1 MVASFS
7 LLKRLK
13 DPTIFQGDLKKRHY
27 FEGWYFKQSNLDG
40 DVVLSIIPGI
50 SLAEEDRHAFIQ
62 LLDGT
67 SGVAY
72 YERFGVEEFKPG
84 LEPFSV
90 RIRDNFFSLSGVELD
105 IRGEVSVKGSLRY
118 SDLSLFRGGVG
129 MRGVMG
135 WYGFVPFLETYHGL
149 ISMDHVVD
157 GSIVING
164 DRRVFDAARGYIE
177 KDWGCSFPSSWVWF
191 QANSFKERGVSLM
204 VSVAVIPWLHSS
216 FVGHLAI
223 FLHRGEVINL
233 STYCGGK
240 VTRLEKMDTGLQM
253 RVENKR
259 YSLDIWADSGRFVD
273 LRSPKMGIMKGR
285 TAETLRGFVEV
296 SVFDKKEKST
306 LFSGASPGLGLEI
319 MDDEGELKKGVESSH
334 AR

>member
-27 FEGWYFKQSNLDG
+27 FEGWYFKQSNPDG

-90 RIRDNFFSLSGVELD
+90 KIGDNVFSLSGVDLN
-105 IRGEVSVKGSLRY
+105 ISGKVSVKGSLRY
-118 SDLSLFRGGVG
+118 RDLSLFRGGIG

-135 WYGFVPFLETYHGL
+135 WYGFVPFMETYHGL
-149 ISMDHVVD
+149 ISMDQVVD

-177 KDWGCSFPSSWVWF
+177 KDWGSSFPSAWIWL
-191 QANSFKERGVSLM
+191 QANSFNERGVSLM
-204 VSVAVIPWLHSS
+204 VSVAVVPWLHSS

-233 STYCGGK
+233 STYGGGK
-240 VTRLEKMDTGLQM
+240 VTRLEKVDTGLQM

-273 LRSPKMGIMKGR
+273 LKSPKMGVMKGR
-285 TAETLRGFVEV
+285 TAESLHGSIKVIVVDNE
-296 SVFDKKEKST
+296 KKST
-306 LFSGASPGLGLEI
+306 LFSGSSPGLGLEI
-319 MDDEGELKKGVESSH
+319 MDDEGELKRGVKSSH
-334 AR
+334 TS

>member
-7 LLKRLK
+7 LLNRLK
-13 DPTIFQGDLKKRHY
+13 DPTIFQGDLNKNQY

-67 SGVAY
+67 SGIAY
-72 YERFGVEEFKPG
+72 YERFEIEEFKPG
-84 LEPFSV
+84 LKPFTV
-90 RIRDNFFSLSGVELD
+90 NIGDNVFSLSGVELD
-105 IRGEVSVKGSLRY
+105 INGEVSVKGSLRY

-135 WYGFVPFLETYHGL
+135 WYGFIPFMETYHGL

-177 KDWGCSFPSSWVWF
+177 KDWGSSFPSSWIWL
-191 QANSFKERGVSLM
+191 QANSFKEKGVSLM

-233 STYCGGK
+233 STYGGGK
-240 VTRLEKMDTGLQM
+240 VTRLEKIDRGVSM

-259 YSLDIWADSGRFVD
+259 YSLDIWADSGQFVD
-273 LRSPKMGIMKGR
+273 LKSPKMGVMKGR
-285 TAETLRGFVEV
+285 TAESLHGFIKVNAV
-296 SVFDKKEKST
+296 DKEKNLT

-319 MDDEGELKKGVESSH
+319 MDDEGELKKGVKSSH
-334 AR
+334 AN

>member
-13 DPTIFQGDLKKRHY
+13 DPTIFQGDLRKSHY
-27 FEGWYFKQSNLDG
+27 FEGWYFKQSSLDG
-40 DVVLSIIPGI
+40 DTVLSIIPGI
-50 SLAEEDRHAFIQ
+50 SLAKEDRHAFIQ
-62 LLDGT
+62 LLDGK
-67 SGVAY
+67 SGIAY

-90 RIRDNFFSLSGVELD
+90 KIGDNVFSLSGVELD
-105 IRGEVSVKGSLRY
+105 IRGETSVKGSLRY
-118 SDLSLFRGGVG
+118 SDLNLFRGGVG

-135 WYGFVPFLETYHGL
+135 WYGFVPFMETYHGL
-149 ISMDHVVD
+149 ISMDHVVN
-157 GSIVING
+157 GSLIING
-164 DRRVFDAARGYIE
+164 DKRVFDSARGYIE
-177 KDWGCSFPSSWVWF
+177 KDWGSSFPSSWIWL

-223 FLHRGEVINL
+223 FLHKGEVFNL
-233 STYCGGK
+233 STYSGGK
-240 VTRLEKMDTGLQM
+240 VTRLEKKDTGLQM

-259 YSLDIWADSGRFVD
+259 YSIHILAESGRFID
-273 LRSPKMGIMKGR
+273 LKSPKMGVMKGR

-319 MDDEGELKKGVESSH
+319 MDDEGELKKGLY
-334 AR
+334 